1 MARVGRIRIP
11 CYGRGGEICLF
22 RLLRFF
28 SGGRGT
34 QRLGEAALIR
44 TLEEGGQRR
53 KDALFLQSV
62 EKSCLAGLLHVN
74 AGGIG

>member
-1 MARVGRIRIP
+1 
-11 CYGRGGEICLF
+11 
-22 RLLRFF
+22 
-28 SGGRGT
+28 
-34 QRLGEAALIR
+34 LIR

>member
-1 MARVGRIRIP
+1 
-11 CYGRGGEICLF
+11 LF

-44 TLEEGGQRR
+44 TLEEGGSGGKTRFSFNQSKRV
-53 KDALFLQSV
+53 ALPGCCMSMQGESA
-62 EKSCLAGLLHVN
+62 EQGWWA
-74 AGGIG
+74 

>member
-1 MARVGRIRIP
+1 
-11 CYGRGGEICLF
+11 
-22 RLLRFF
+22 
-28 SGGRGT
+28 
-34 QRLGEAALIR
+34 LIR

-62 EKSCLAGLLHVN
+62 EEGCLAGLLHVN